1 MHRSPLVCI
10 LPFQILYKIAHIV
23 PTGLI
28 IPSHAHQL
36 DDQRHEGGARAG
48 RIGMGDLPLEFRI
61 VDDDHRFDGGAVPA
75 VAWIAGDGKN
85 LVHMPHIGYKVRIG
99 GRCVLLPCQISA
111 FCIHDRCRQ

>member
-28 IPSHAHQL
+28 IPTHAHQL
-36 DDQRHEGGARAG
+36 DDQ
-48 RIGMGDLPLEFRI
+48 
-61 VDDDHRFDGGAVPA
+61 RFDGGAVPA

-85 LVHMPHIGYKVRIG
+85 LVHIPHIGYKVRIG
-99 GRCVLLPCQISA
+99 GRCVLLPCQISP
-111 FCIHDRCRQ
+111 FCIHNRCRQ